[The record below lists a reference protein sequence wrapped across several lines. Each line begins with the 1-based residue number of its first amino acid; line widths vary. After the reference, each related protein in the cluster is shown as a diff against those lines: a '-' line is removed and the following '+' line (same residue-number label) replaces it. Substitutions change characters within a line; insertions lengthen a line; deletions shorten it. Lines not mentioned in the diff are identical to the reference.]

1 MQKKRYSK
9 KIMNSR
15 KHFCIFDEIDNKCNK
30 LNIYKPRTTIKINA
44 KSAMLLHLKIIESK
58 LIYS

>member
-1 MQKKRYSK
+1 M
-9 KIMNSR
+9 